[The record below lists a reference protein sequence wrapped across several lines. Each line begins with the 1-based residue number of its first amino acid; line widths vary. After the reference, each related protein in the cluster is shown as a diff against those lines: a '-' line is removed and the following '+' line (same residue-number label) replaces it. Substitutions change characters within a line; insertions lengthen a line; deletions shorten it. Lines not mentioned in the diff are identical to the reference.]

1 MKHLI
6 FTTIIATAMFI
17 SASLGYYYQG
27 YRIYSGMFEQKA
39 EIMERLK

>member
-1 MKHLI
+1 MRTTVLI
-6 FTTIIATAMFI
+6 GIIATAMFI